1 MVELRNKKS
10 GGPFTKEDE
19 EVGMKKTD
27 YNNIMSVNAYNYSR
41 HRICIYNL

>member
-19 EVGMKKTD
+19 EVGMEK
-27 YNNIMSVNAYNYSR
+27 NNYKSVNPY
-41 HRICIYNL
+41 ILGIEFVFTIYDNLF

>member
-19 EVGMKKTD
+19 EVGMEKTY
-27 YNNIMSVNAYNYSR
+27 YNNYVCECLYSR
-41 HRICIYNL
+41 HRICVYNL